1 MPGNGRTAERNGAAL
16 AMATA
21 FVRAGRAILL
31 VTAMLSAA
39 PSAMA
44 EPMLFAPDGTAPLPA
59 PPPAAAKTSGMP
71 QTDALDCWLLDPGG
85 LERAADRGLCGDAFA
100 RAPETASLP
109 APLAAPLP
117 NAPPASVMTPPRK
130 PKVPDSRTSASSR
143 SGSHATGRSPA
154 RIERA
159 GGGSDF
165 FSNFQRDF
173 RALTDLLGSGSSSG
187 RGDGGTGSHM
197 SHRR

>member
-1 MPGNGRTAERNGAAL
+1 M
-16 AMATA
+16 A
-21 FVRAGRAILL
+21 FVRVGRATL
-31 VTAMLSAA
+31 VAAAMLSAA

-71 QTDALDCWLLDPGG
+71 RTDALDCWLLDPDG

-109 APLAAPLP
+109 A
-117 NAPPASVMTPPRK
+117 SVKTPPRK
-130 PKVPDSRTSASSR
+130 PKVPDSRSRASSR
-143 SGSHATGRSPA
+143 SESHATGRSPA
-154 RIERA
+154 RIGRT
-159 GGGSDF
+159 GGGGDF

-173 RALTDLLGSGSSSG
+173 RALTDLLGSGPSSG

>member
-1 MPGNGRTAERNGAAL
+1 MPGNGRTAERNGTAL

-31 VTAMLSAA
+31 VAAMLSAT
-39 PSAMA
+39 PSTMA
-44 EPMLFAPDGTAPLPA
+44 EPMLFAPDGTAPLPSPA
-59 PPPAAAKTSGMP
+59 PPAAPPAAAANTSGTP
-71 QTDALDCWLLDPGG
+71 RTDMLDCWLLDPGR

-100 RAPETASLP
+100 RAPETSS
-109 APLAAPLP
+109 
-117 NAPPASVMTPPRK
+117 PPASVMTPPRK
-130 PKVPDSRTSASSR
+130 PKAPVSRNRASSR

-154 RIERA
+154 RIEHT
-159 GGGSDF
+159 GGGGDF

-187 RGDGGTGSHM
+187 RGDGRNAPGSHL
-197 SHRR
+197 SHRH